1 MPDVVLDV
9 HVSEQKATSTIQ
21 AEVSPPAI
29 ASAPAPQQ
37 PSGLNQIRQH
47 ASHYP
52 NYDPPTALQSI
63 FAPQPP
69 APTQQPS
76 VITPVHVLNTNNKE
90 ASLKHV
96 EEATKKGTAAA
107 RVEDA
112 SKKSTAAA
120 HVDLELLNE
129 QGDTSPEDR
138 KKVVECYVMNIHRGL
153 NKAFISVGDLFF
165 EGQGVTQDKKAAL
178 GWYLKAASQGD
189 AFAQA
194 KVDALLL

>member
-9 HVSEQKATSTIQ
+9 HVSELKASSTSQ
-21 AEVSPPAI
+21 VSLLPPAI
-29 ASAPAPQQ
+29 AAAPPPQQ

-52 NYDPPTALQSI
+52 SYDPPTTLQSI
-63 FAPQPP
+63 SAPPP
-69 APTQQPS
+69 LAPIQQPS
-76 VITPVHVLNTNNKE
+76 AITPVPVLNTDNKE

-96 EEATKKGTAAA
+96 EEATKRSTTAR

-112 SKKSTAAA
+112 SKKGTAAA

-153 NKAFISVGDLFF
+153 NKALISVGDLFF

-178 GWYLKAASQGD
+178 GWYRKAASQGD